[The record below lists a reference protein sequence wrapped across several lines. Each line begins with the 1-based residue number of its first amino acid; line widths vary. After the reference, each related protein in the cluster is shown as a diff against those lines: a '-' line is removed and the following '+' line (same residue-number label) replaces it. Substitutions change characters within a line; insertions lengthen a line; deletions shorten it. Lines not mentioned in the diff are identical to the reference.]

1 MNEELNLDVGQIV
14 YLLARKEPRVY
25 PALVTEQINKKTLE
39 GSSTSYVVRL
49 PTNDSQEIELSR
61 IDAEVFVSADA
72 VRNEMLERAT
82 SQIDKILSDVN
93 AAIGILSPD
102 ASDISEEL
110 QNNVIA
116 EGDSNFAT
124 VDLGDGRVG
133 KVNLET
139 LDNLQGGLSE

>member
-14 YLLARKEPRVY
+14 YLLARREPRVY

-49 PTNDSQEIELSR
+49 PTNDSQEIELTR

-72 VRNEMLERAT
+72 VRNKMLERAT

-93 AAIGILSPD
+93 AAVGILSPD
-102 ASDISEEL
+102 ASDASEEL
-110 QNNVIA
+110 QDTSITA
-116 EGDSNFAT
+116 GDSNFAT